1 MKQTTILLLFIL
13 LFFSS
18 CGPGRKLNAANERIQ
33 ALNKEVAE
41 LNQQNA
47 SLNSKLSEDDK
58 QISQLKEENKGYSR
72 ENEECLRSRDAIV
85 QQMEDLNRTMEEQ
98 GNSLQAIRKKA
109 IDALG
114 AFHDAGIE
122 VKYRNGLVYVSM
134 QDKLMFP
141 SGSARINEDC
151 KKALS
156 VIADILVEYPHVSA
170 IIVGNTDSMKVVK
183 RYRDNWSLSTERANA
198 IVRTLRDIYGVDPSR
213 LTAAGKSEYHP
224 IASNTT
230 PEGRAKNRNTYIII
244 NPDLN
249 RLCIFHKSI
258 RKVQKAS
265 IC

>member
-1 MKQTTILLLFIL
+1 MKQTTVLLLFIL

-18 CGPGRKLNAANERIQ
+18 CGPGRKLNAANEQIQ
-33 ALNKEVAE
+33 VLNKEVAE

-47 SLNSKLSEDDK
+47 SLNSKLSDDDK
-58 QISQLKEENKGYSR
+58 QISQLKEENTGYSR
-72 ENEECLRSRDAIV
+72 ENEDCRRSRDAIS
-85 QQMEDLNRTMEEQ
+85 QRMEDLNRTMEQQ

-134 QDKLMFP
+134 QDQLMFP
-141 SGSARINEDC
+141 SGSARINEDG

-156 VIADILVEYPHVSA
+156 VIADILMEYPNVSA

-183 RYRDNWSLSTERANA
+183 GYRDNWSLSTERANA
-198 IVRTLRDIYGVDPSR
+198 IVRTLRDIYGVDPAR

-224 IASNTT
+224 IASNAT

-244 NPDLN
+244 NPDLS
-249 RLCIFHKSI
+249 RLWILS
-258 RKVQKAS
+258 QKYP
-265 IC
+265 

>member
-1 MKQTTILLLFIL
+1 MKQTTVLLLFTL

-18 CGPGRKLNAANERIQ
+18 CGPRRNLNAANKQIQ
-33 ALNKEVAE
+33 TLNKEVTE
-41 LNQQNA
+41 LNQQNV
-47 SLNSKLSEDDK
+47 SLNLKLSDDDK
-58 QISQLKEENKGYSR
+58 LISQLREENTRYSR
-72 ENEECLRSRDAIV
+72 ENEDCRRSRDAIA
-85 QQMEDLNRTMEEQ
+85 QRMEDLNRILEQQ

-134 QDKLMFP
+134 QDQLMFP
-141 SGSARINEDC
+141 SGGTRINEDG

-156 VIADILVEYPHVSA
+156 VIADILMEYPQVSA

-183 RYRDNWSLSTERANA
+183 GYRDNWSLSTERANA
-198 IVRTLRDIYGVDPSR
+198 IVRTLRDIYGVDPAR

-224 IASNTT
+224 VASNVT

-244 NPDLN
+244 NPDLS
-249 RLCIFHKSI
+249 RLWILS
-258 RKVQKAS
+258 QKYP
-265 IC
+265 